1 MSDAAILDAPLL
13 GPGGATTTLRAFLHD
28 GPLVVVFLRHF
39 G

>member
-13 GPGGATTTLRAFLHD
+13 DQGGAATALRDFLHD